1 MTRLLFVLALA
12 ACNSK
17 GSAGSQCS
25 ADADCGSGL
34 ACVLQV
40 CADPALSK
48 PVDDARAKAQKDL
61 ERLQESRRELEAE
74 RTKLAAGAD
83 DVTALEQ
90 ELAGL
95 RKNVQDL
102 DKALE
107 TTQEERDRKVLLD
120 TKQGV
125 EELIRKQEARLAEL
139 KSR

>member
-12 ACNSK
+12 ACNPK
-17 GSAGSQCS
+17 GSAGSRCS

-34 ACVLQV
+34 ACVLEI

-48 PVDDARAKAQKDL
+48 HVDDARSKAQKDL
-61 ERLQESRRELEAE
+61 ERIQESRRELEAE

-83 DVTALEQ
+83 DVTVLEQ

-95 RKNVQDL
+95 RANVQDL
-102 DKALE
+102 EKVLE

-125 EELIRKQEARLAEL
+125 EKRIAQQEARIAEL